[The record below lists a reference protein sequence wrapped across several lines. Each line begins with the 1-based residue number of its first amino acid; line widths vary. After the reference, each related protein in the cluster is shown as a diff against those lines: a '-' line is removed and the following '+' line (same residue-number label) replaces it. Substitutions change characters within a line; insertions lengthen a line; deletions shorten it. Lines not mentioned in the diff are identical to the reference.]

1 MKAAVLAEWNKLEIR
16 EVPCPAAGPGEAV
29 IRVAYTGICASDMH
43 AFRGKHPLAHP
54 GMILGHEFSG
64 VVAELG
70 SPCEGIKPGDKVC
83 AHILEYCGRCDAC
96 KKGFHNLCRSLKVLG
111 TQSDGTFAEY
121 VKVGIDKLFRL
132 PDDADLRVYALAE
145 PRAVGVYATD
155 RIGVALADT
164 ALVIGAGPIG
174 LCCAFAARKA
184 GASRV
189 VLSEVVLEKI
199 EFARSLGFEVIDV
212 GSQDLL
218 AAAEAYTDGVGFD
231 HIYETSG
238 RAVSTESLTKIGSV
252 RGSAILVA
260 YTNDPSPIDSWNLMR
275 REMQISSIRVHPQSA
290 YEAAVNMMLHD
301 EAFRRQMTQL
311 ITRDYDFAHVQDA
324 FEAWI
329 AGTSKGKIMVK
340 ITE

>member
-1 MKAAVLAEWNKLEIR
+1 MYKR
-16 EVPCPAAGPGEAV
+16 Q
-29 IRVAYTGICASDMH
+29 
-43 AFRGKHPLAHP
+43 
-54 GMILGHEFSG
+54 ILGHEFSG

-145 PRAVGVYATD
+145 PLAVGVYATD

-231 HIYETSG
+231 PVSYTHLDVYKRQVCENIFLGHEAQEAGIIHWGSEYRRTQELKMCIRDRAIGGLIDKADGFLLGVKADQGEYRTENLHISG
-238 RAVSTESLTKIGSV
+238 DRHI
-252 RGSAILVA
+252 
-260 YTNDPSPIDSWNLMR
+260 R
-275 REMQISSIRVHPQSA
+275 RDIC
-290 YEAAVNMMLHD
+290 
-301 EAFRRQMTQL
+301 
-311 ITRDYDFAHVQDA
+311 
-324 FEAWI
+324 
-329 AGTSKGKIMVK
+329 
-340 ITE
+340 